1 MKGGFQ
7 MGDISFNL
15 TDRSL
20 QVEQAGTTL
29 TATISAT
36 GHFTRT
42 FPWTINKSVTPTSL
56 NVSPGGTGTAVYT
69 ITVTKGAGVDAA
81 FIDGQVCVTNAGA
94 IATQNLAI
102 VVDLTMPPS
111 STIIV
116 SAAVDVSQHPV
127 LAPGETFC
135 YNYRIDIPTGLIV
148 PGGDYKVTANITI
161 TNHSGH
167 IGTPF
172 GPSPSATIILPTSP
186 MLINDTIHVDDTN
199 GVSLIFSASGSQTYD
214 KTFTCEDAGI
224 NINTATIRET
234 GQQSSAS
241 VIVTCGCPAIV
252 NETVCVQADVTITPS
267 VVVGTIESFC
277 VGGPVIGGCPET
289 PVAACTFTVSQNICV
304 QIPLTFSAVAVAVP
318 VGIVCGTPLAGAC
331 TTPDVGVGAE

>member
-7 MGDISFNL
+7 MRDTSFNL
-15 TDRSL
+15 TDSSL
-20 QVEQAGTTL
+20 QVKKPGTTL
-29 TATISAT
+29 TSTISAT

-56 NVSPGGTGTAVYT
+56 NVFPGGTGNAVYT
-69 ITVTKGAGVDAA
+69 IMVTKGTGVDAA
-81 FIDGQVCVTNAGA
+81 FIDGQICVTNAGA
-94 IATQNLAI
+94 VATQDLTI
-102 VVDLTMPPS
+102 VANLTMPPS
-111 STIIV
+111 STIIA
-116 SAAVDVSQHPV
+116 STPVDVSQHPV

-135 YNYRIDIPTGLIV
+135 YNYRVDIPIGSIV
-148 PGGDYKVTANITI
+148 PGKVYKVTANITI

-172 GPSPSATIILPTSP
+172 GPSPSATNTLLTSP

-199 GVSLIFSASGSQTYD
+199 GVSLTFGASGSQTYD
-214 KTFTCEDAGI
+214 KTFTCENAGT
-224 NINTATIRET
+224 NINTATIQET

-241 VIVTCGCPAIV
+241 VTVTCGCPAIV

-277 VGGPVIGGCPET
+277 VGEPVIGACSGT
-289 PVAACTFTVSQNICV
+289 PVAECTFTVSQNICV
-304 QIPLTFSAVAVAVP
+304 QIPLTFSAVATALP
-318 VGIVCGTPLAGAC
+318 KGIVCGAPLVGAC
-331 TTPDVGVGAE
+331 AE

>member
-1 MKGGFQ
+1 MRKT
-7 MGDISFNL
+7 SFNL
-15 TDRSL
+15 TDRCS

-29 TATISAT
+29 TATISAE

-42 FPWTINKSVTPTSL
+42 FPWTINKSVTPSSL

-69 ITVTKGAGVDAA
+69 ITVTKDTGIDAA

-94 IATQNLAI
+94 LATQNLAI
-102 VVDLTMPPS
+102 VANLTMPPS
-111 STIIV
+111 STIIA
-116 SAAVDVSQHPV
+116 SATVDVSQHPV

-135 YNYRIDIPTGLIV
+135 YNYRVDIPTGSIV
-148 PGGDYKVTANITI
+148 PGGTYKVTANITI

-186 MLINDTIHVDDTN
+186 TLINDTIHVDDTN
-199 GVSLIFSASGSQTYD
+199 GVSFTFNTSGSQTYE
-214 KTFTCEDAGI
+214 KTFTCENEGT
-224 NINTATIRET
+224 NTNTATIRET

-252 NETVCVQADVTITPS
+252 NETVCVQAEVTITPS

-277 VGGPVIGGCPET
+277 VGEPMIGPCPGT
-289 PVAACTFTVSQNICV
+289 PAEECTFTVSQNICV
-304 QIPLTFSAVAVAVP
+304 QVPLTFSAMATVEP
-318 VGIVCGTPLAGAC
+318 KGIVCGTPAVGAC
-331 TTPDVGVGAE
+331 TSS